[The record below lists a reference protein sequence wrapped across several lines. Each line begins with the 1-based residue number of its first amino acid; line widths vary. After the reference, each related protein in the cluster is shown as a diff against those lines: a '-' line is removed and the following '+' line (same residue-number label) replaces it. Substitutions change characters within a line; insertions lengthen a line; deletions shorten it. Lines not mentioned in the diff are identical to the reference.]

1 MIRRPPRSTLFP
13 YTTLFRSLDR
23 DTLALAHRGFLL
35 QDFDRERP
43 VVIESHTVPAIVG
56 DRHAVARGLGEL
68 DAVPDD
74 GLEVPAVEMT
84 ANLIENRLRAGR
96 PARIERHERA
106 HGAVVI
112 GLLGPHLDCLQQLS
126 EAGQPKE

>member
-23 DTLALAHRGFLL
+23 DTLALAHRGVLL
-35 QDFDRERP
+35 QDFGRERP

-56 DRHAVARGLGEL
+56 DRHAVARGLREL

-74 GLEVPAVEMT
+74 GLEVPAVEVS
-84 ANLIENRLRAGR
+84 ANIHENRLREGR
-96 PARIERHERA
+96 PRRIERHE
-106 HGAVVI
+106 GAN
-112 GLLGPHLDCLQQLS
+112 
-126 EAGQPKE
+126 A